1 MQSPN
6 CSEPAVNSSVFSSNF
21 SNWSDSLIDVIIK
34 QTPNSGIL

>member
-21 SNWSDSLIDVIIK
+21 PNWSGSVIVNK
-34 QTPNSGIL
+34 DKAVAD